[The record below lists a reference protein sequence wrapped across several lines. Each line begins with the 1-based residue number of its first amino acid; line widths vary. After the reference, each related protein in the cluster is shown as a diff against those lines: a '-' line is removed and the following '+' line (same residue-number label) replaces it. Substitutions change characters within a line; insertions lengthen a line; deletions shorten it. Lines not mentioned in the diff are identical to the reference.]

1 MDVGPNFLIPG
12 GALSGPLFA
21 RLLYERDA
29 VAALPPGTIVGK
41 YRVVA
46 IVGRGGSSVV
56 YRADRH
62 DGEFDQT
69 VALKVVRS
77 DPRLR
82 DYLHRERNILGM
94 LSHPGIARIIDGGET
109 PAG

>member
-1 MDVGPNFLIPG
+1 MDVGPNFLVPG

-29 VAALPPGTIVGK
+29 VAALPPGTLVGR
-41 YRVVA
+41 YRVVE

-56 YRADRH
+56 YRADRD

-77 DPRLR
+77 EPRLR
-82 DYLHRERNILGM
+82 DYLHRK
-94 LSHPGIARIIDGGET
+94 ET
-109 PAG
+109 FSGC